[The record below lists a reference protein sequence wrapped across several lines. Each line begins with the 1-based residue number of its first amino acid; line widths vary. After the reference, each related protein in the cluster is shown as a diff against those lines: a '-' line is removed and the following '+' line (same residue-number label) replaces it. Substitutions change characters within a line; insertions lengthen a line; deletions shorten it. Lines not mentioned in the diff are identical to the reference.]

1 MRSQLEQAQ
10 RNLKNS
16 DAERNEATDRVG
28 ELVAKVSSLESARR
42 KAEQQVTMLQ
52 EELDEHEAETK
63 DNADKLRHAME
74 QNARLQSDLLSQQ
87 ETANGLEKQKVRE
100 DTANS
105 VSVVLIVGGGAWKH
119 ALCTSC
125 PSTFLIVGRV

>member
-16 DAERNEATDRVG
+16 DVEKNEATDRVA

-63 DNADKLRHAME
+63 DNVDKLRHSME

-87 ETANGLEKQKVRE
+87 ESVNGLEKQKVR
-100 DTANS
+100 
-105 VSVVLIVGGGAWKH
+105 VLLAAYWWY
-119 ALCTSC
+119 
-125 PSTFLIVGRV
+125 